1 MEQKYIKLLSD
12 LCGKLS
18 DKDLDSLSFICE
30 RVMEINKKINITA
43 VDDELGIYTRHIAD
57 SLSLLSV
64 KEFADSSAPRVCD
77 IGCGG
82 GFPGLP
88 VKAVKSDIR
97 LTMVDS
103 TEKKL
108 RTVEETAKLMGL
120 EKISFQPARAEELAR
135 KGEYREKF
143 DFVFARAVA
152 SLNVLCELC
161 LPFVSVGGYFLAMKA
176 AKAKEELEDAKKA
189 ITALGGKVVRI
200 ENVSFSGKT
209 ELSEYE
215 NELSPEELTSLS
227 DFLSSERY
235 VIVIKKVSSCNGKYP
250 RNYSAILKKPL

>member
-1 MEQKYIKLLSD
+1 MEQKYIKLLSA
-12 LCGKLS
+12 LYGELS
-18 DKDLDSLSFICE
+18 DETLDSLSFICK
-30 RVMEINKKINITA
+30 RVQEVNKKINITA

-64 KEFADSSAPRVCD
+64 KELSEASSPKICD

-88 VKAVKSDIR
+88 VKAVKNDIR

-135 KGEYREKF
+135 KTEYREKF

-161 LPFVSVGGYFLAMKA
+161 LPFVTAGGYFLAMKA
-176 AKAKEELEDAKKA
+176 AKAKEELEEAKKA
-189 ITALGGKVVRI
+189 VQALGGKVIRI
-200 ENVSFSGKT
+200 ENASFSKKADT
-209 ELSEYE
+209 AEFA
-215 NELSPEELTSLS
+215 NDFTPEELTSLS

-235 VIVIKKVSSCNGKYP
+235 IIVIKKVSACNGKYP
-250 RNYSAILKKPL
+250 RNYSAIVKKPL